1 MFVCVRAIRLTPCV
15 FCVQFP
21 GGDDYASDDDDE
33 NAGPSSPK
41 PKTGGGLFGG
51 GKKKAEG
58 EKPKPKKSRK
68 VPTDPLVICKSKLNP
83 QPVRLIQLES
93 HAWAIRMTLRR
104 VLCIGPRAG
113 PARHQRHRPHRAH
126 RGGVDQHGTHG
137 AVHSCDRG
145 GLERG
150 RNSDRQRGA
159 RRDEPDLH
167 AGTRGQAGGEG

>member
-41 PKTGGGLFGG
+41 PKSGGLFGG
-51 GKKKAEG
+51 GKKKAE

-83 QPVRLIQLES
+83 HPVRLIQLES
-93 HAWAIRMTLRR
+93 HVWAIRMTL
-104 VLCIGPRAG
+104 VVFC
-113 PARHQRHRPHRAH
+113 
-126 RGGVDQHGTHG
+126 V
-137 AVHSCDRG
+137 
-145 GLERG
+145 
-150 RNSDRQRGA
+150 
-159 RRDEPDLH
+159 
-167 AGTRGQAGGEG
+167 

>member
-83 QPVRLIQLES
+83 HPVRLIQLES
-93 HAWAIRMTLRR
+93 T
-104 VLCIGPRAG
+104 CG
-113 PARHQRHRPHRAH
+113 Q
-126 RGGVDQHGTHG
+126 
-137 AVHSCDRG
+137 
-145 GLERG
+145 LE
-150 RNSDRQRGA
+150 
-159 RRDEPDLH
+159 
-167 AGTRGQAGGEG
+167 